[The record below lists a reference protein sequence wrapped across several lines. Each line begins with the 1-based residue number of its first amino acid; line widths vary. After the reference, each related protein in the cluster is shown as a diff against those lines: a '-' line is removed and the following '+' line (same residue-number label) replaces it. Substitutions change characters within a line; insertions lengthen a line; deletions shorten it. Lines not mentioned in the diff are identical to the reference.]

1 MSTLQHSQ
9 KRDINKQNNFLNREL
24 RVFAD
29 FHNADTVGRI
39 RLNCIGTIEDL
50 ASKGISLQSSQ
61 ELKLYSE
68 ELEVDG
74 IVEYSQLENIFVVVI
89 DWDNISE
96 VEELSA
102 KSLAM

>member
-1 MSTLQHSQ
+1 MSTLQRLQ
-9 KRDINKQNNFLNREL
+9 ILDINEPSNFLNREL

-50 ASKGISLQSSQ
+50 ASKRIRLQSGQ
-61 ELKLYSE
+61 ELTLYSE
-68 ELEVDG
+68 ALEVDG
-74 IVEYSQLENIFVVVI
+74 VVEYSELENIFVVVI
-89 DWDNISE
+89 DWEKIRE

-102 KSLAM
+102 KSSIV

>member
-50 ASKGISLQSSQ
+50 ASKGISLQSGQ
-61 ELKLYSE
+61 ELTLYSE

-89 DWDNISE
+89 DWEKIRQ

-102 KSLAM
+102 KSSIM

>member
-1 MSTLQHSQ
+1 MSTLQRLQ
-9 KRDINKQNNFLNREL
+9 ILDINEPSNFLNRKM

-50 ASKGISLQSSQ
+50 ASKRIRLQSGQ
-61 ELKLYSE
+61 ELTLYSE

-74 IVEYSQLENIFVVVI
+74 VVEYSELENIFVVVI
-89 DWDNISE
+89 DWEKIRE

-102 KSLAM
+102 KSSIV